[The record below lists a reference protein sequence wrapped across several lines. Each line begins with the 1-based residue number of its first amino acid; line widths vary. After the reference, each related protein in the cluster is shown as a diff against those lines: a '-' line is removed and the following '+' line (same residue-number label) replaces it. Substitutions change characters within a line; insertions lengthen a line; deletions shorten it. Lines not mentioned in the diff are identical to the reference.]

1 MYNYYGNGYG
11 DYGPYPYAANVGFE
25 AWRNPNFRRAF
36 WTGENMQMTLMSL
49 LPWEEI
55 GMEMHSATDQIIRVE
70 QGQAFV
76 QMGTDRNRQ
85 DYQQYLGQGDVA
97 FVPAG
102 TWHNVT
108 NTGTD
113 VLKLSSIYA
122 PPKHPRGTLQ
132 HTKQEAENQE

>member
-1 MYNYYGNGYG
+1 MYNYYENVYG
-11 DYGPYPYAANVGFE
+11 DFGPYPYAANASFE
-25 AWRNPNFRRAF
+25 AWRNQHFRRAF
-36 WTGENMQMTLMSL
+36 WTGENLQMTLMSL

-55 GMEMHSATDQIIRVE
+55 GMEMHNDTDQIIRVE
-70 QGQAFV
+70 QGQAFI

-85 DYQQYLGQGDVA
+85 DYQQYLCQGNVA

-132 HTKQEAENQE
+132 HTREEAEN